1 MMELQKSEKASM
13 KAVCPTSLNTLP
25 LVLLPALGALMK
37 QTGPHPQVNAVV
49 NAVPGGVSVTQVAHC
64 LGLALTLATY

>member
-25 LVLLPALGALMK
+25 LVLLPALGVLMK
-37 QTGPHPQVNAVV
+37 QTGPHPQVNA
-49 NAVPGGVSVTQVAHC
+49 APGVVSVTQVSHC
-64 LGLALTLATY
+64 LGLALTPATY

>member
-37 QTGPHPQVNAVV
+37 QTGPYPVV
-49 NAVPGGVSVTQVAHC
+49 NATPGGVSVTQVAHC
-64 LGLALTLATY
+64 LGLALTPATY